1 MKSKNN
7 ADEVYF
13 LGNRQTR
20 KPYRLIVAAVLLL
33 AVCGSVTV
41 LCGIHKNGTQKS
53 GTVYGGKALPELTT
67 LPDDATAPRFD
78 GKHDFSK
85 FMEWLAINLRYPK
98 GLETQNAKVVVSFL
112 ITKEGSIDDI
122 KIVSQPRQEAF
133 AKEVVRLLRICPR
146 WSPGMLADGTR
157 VDIRYTLPI
166 NFSNVKRFD

>member
-1 MKSKNN
+1 MISKNN

-20 KPYRLIVAAVLLL
+20 KPYRLMVTITLLL
-33 AVCGSVTV
+33 VVCSGVAVYCGT
-41 LCGIHKNGTQKS
+41 LKS
-53 GTVYGGKALPELTT
+53 GINKSDTVYGKKLPELTA
-67 LPDDATAPRFD
+67 LPDNATAPKFE

-85 FMEWLAINLRYPK
+85 FMEWLALNLKYPK

-112 ITKEGSIDDI
+112 ITRDGAIDDI

-133 AKEVVRLLRICPR
+133 AKEVVRLLRVCPR
-146 WSPGMLADGTR
+146 WSPGTLADGTR
-157 VDIRYTLPI
+157 VDIRYTLPV